1 MRNGISKRS
10 VKMGSE
16 VKMESGRLMMIACP
30 LLEDEMIY
38 NLTTDPDEK
47 RIFLLVNKNID
58 TLLPKL
64 RSNNVEFEQISE
76 EDFFNENANVPR
88 EGYNVIIW
96 MMNLGLHSEPKDLAS
111 EIRRLMLTVPGHA
124 DGIALYYGLCGNGL
138 EGIREWGR
146 ENLSIP
152 MTIFTDG
159 EGKLC
164 DDCICVP
171 LGSSKKYLSLMKE
184 HTGVMYLT
192 PAVACSWREFLY
204 HTELFKGLD
213 RIDMSHREF
222 MKLMLDMAGYKQCLK
237 IQTNLGDQANFQEK
251 CEEYAKEAELELI
264 ELEDGWVSTEA
275 ADRMYT
281 EAKSFL
287 RD

>member
-1 MRNGISKRS
+1 MIDIK
-10 VKMGSE
+10 SE
-16 VKMESGRLMMIACP
+16 GNKEFGRLMMMACP

-47 RIFLLVNKNID
+47 RIFLLVNKNIE

-64 RSNNVEFEQISE
+64 KSNNVEFEQISE

-88 EGYNVIIW
+88 EGYNVVIW
-96 MMNLGLHSEPKDLAS
+96 MMDLGLHSEPKTLAA
-111 EIRRLMLTVPGHA
+111 EIRRLMQTIPSHA

-138 EGIREWGR
+138 EGIREWGKQ
-146 ENLSIP
+146 NLPIS
-152 MTIFTDG
+152 MTLFTDS

-171 LGSSKKYLSLMKE
+171 LGSSENYLNLMKE

-192 PAVACSWREFLY
+192 PAVACSWREFLG

-213 RIDMSHREF
+213 SIDMSPKEY
-222 MKLMLDMAGYKQCLK
+222 MKLLLDMAGYKQCLK
-237 IQTNLGDQANFQEK
+237 IQTNLGDQINFQEK
-251 CEEYAKEAELELI
+251 CEEYANELELELI
-264 ELEDGWVSTEA
+264 ELEGGWVSTEV
-275 ADRMYT
+275 ADRMYA

-287 RD
+287 RE

>member
-1 MRNGISKRS
+1 MNSKGRNG
-10 VKMGSE
+10 
-16 VKMESGRLMMIACP
+16 SGRLMMMACP
-30 LLEDEMIY
+30 MLEDEMIH

-47 RIFLLVNKNID
+47 RIFLVTNKNIE

-64 RSNNVEFEQISE
+64 KSNNVEFEQISE
-76 EDFFNENANVPR
+76 DDFFNENANVPR
-88 EGYNVIIW
+88 EGYNIIIW
-96 MMNLGLHSEPKDLAS
+96 MMSLGLHSEPKTLAA

-146 ENLSIP
+146 ENLPIP
-152 MTIFTDG
+152 MTLFTDR

-171 LGSSKKYLSLMKE
+171 LGSSERYLNLMKK
-184 HTGVMYLT
+184 HCGVMYLT
-192 PAVACSWREFLY
+192 PAVACNWKEFLY

-213 RIDMSHREF
+213 TIDMSRKEF
-222 MKLMLDMAGYKQCLK
+222 MKLMLDMAHYKQCLK
-237 IQTNLGDQANFQEK
+237 IQTNLGDQAIFQEK
-251 CEEYAKEAELELI
+251 CEEYAKELELELI
-264 ELEDGWVSTEA
+264 ELEGGWVSTEV
-275 ADRMYT
+275 ADRMYA

-287 RD
+287 GE